1 MARTDR
7 LQGRG
12 VSPLRLVAILLFLVV
27 LTGGM
32 AYLFAMPLRQLYW
45 GGASVLVR
53 GLPGRIATVCSSNCR
68 PSRALT

>member
-7 LQGRG
+7 QQGRG

-32 AYLFAMPLRQLYW
+32 AYLFAMPLKQLYW
-45 GGASVLVR
+45 GGAS
-53 GLPGRIATVCSSNCR
+53 SCR
-68 PSRALT
+68 PLCLGASPMRAAAAPPIAAS